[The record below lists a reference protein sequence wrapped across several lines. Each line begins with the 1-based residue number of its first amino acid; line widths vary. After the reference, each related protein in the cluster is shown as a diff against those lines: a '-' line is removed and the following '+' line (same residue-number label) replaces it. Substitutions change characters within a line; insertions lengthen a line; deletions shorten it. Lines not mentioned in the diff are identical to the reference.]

1 MITPVVTGAAATVQL
16 SDLGVV
22 SSTLK
27 VVLTATDGS
36 EPAVRAT
43 QHAVLIAKISGAR
56 LHVVHVD
63 VGIDELRVPELPIS
77 DAQYARLD
85 PALRALVIAQ
95 RLAELNGV
103 EAQLEITRGGVARC
117 IIDAAK
123 REDAELIVVGDTG
136 RTGLSRLALGSVAE
150 AVVKASTL
158 PVLVVKAD

>member
-56 LHVVHVD
+56 LHRSEEHTS
-63 VGIDELRVPELPIS
+63 ELQS
-77 DAQYARLD
+77 H
-85 PALRALVIAQ
+85 
-95 RLAELNGV
+95 
-103 EAQLEITRGGVARC
+103 
-117 IIDAAK
+117 
-123 REDAELIVVGDTG
+123 
-136 RTGLSRLALGSVAE
+136 
-150 AVVKASTL
+150 
-158 PVLVVKAD
+158 